1 MGLDFG
7 ILTPEDQP
15 ADADGK
21 DATPGWIPVR
31 VRLRDYPQL
40 KRLAWLIHGAQ
51 PGCQR
56 SPKIPASHP
65 PDLRSALFM
74 RHGLLILALLA
85 TALLSACSQEPQ
97 LTALP
102 PGTTVLAFGDSV
114 TFGTGA
120 APGEDWPTA
129 LALGTG
135 WEVINAGVPGD
146 TAEAGKS
153 RIQALL
159 DQHQPALVIIEMG
172 GNDFLRRRPRQAV
185 KEDLRHLL
193 RTVRQSGAQAVLV
206 AVPEVSL
213 LNLVIGKGD
222 APLYQEL
229 AKEEAVPVIDQVFS
243 EILSQP
249 ELRADQIHP
258 NAEGYRR
265 MASGIYDHLKQ
276 AGAL

>member
-1 MGLDFG
+1 MRIRII
-7 ILTPEDQP
+7 ILT
-15 ADADGK
+15 
-21 DATPGWIPVR
+21 
-31 VRLRDYPQL
+31 
-40 KRLAWLIHGAQ
+40 
-51 PGCQR
+51 
-56 SPKIPASHP
+56 
-65 PDLRSALFM
+65 
-74 RHGLLILALLA
+74 LLA
-85 TALLSACSQEPQ
+85 TTLIAACGRELK
-97 LTALP
+97 LTAVP
-102 PGTTVLAFGDSV
+102 PGETVLAFGDSV

-129 LALGTG
+129 LALKTG
-135 WEVINAGVPGD
+135 WQVINAGVPGD
-146 TAEAGKS
+146 TAEAGNS
-153 RIQALL
+153 RIAALL
-159 DQHQPALVIIEMG
+159 DQHQPALVIIEIG

-206 AVPEVSL
+206 AVPELSL

-229 AKEEAVPVIDQVFS
+229 GEEEAVPVIDQVFS